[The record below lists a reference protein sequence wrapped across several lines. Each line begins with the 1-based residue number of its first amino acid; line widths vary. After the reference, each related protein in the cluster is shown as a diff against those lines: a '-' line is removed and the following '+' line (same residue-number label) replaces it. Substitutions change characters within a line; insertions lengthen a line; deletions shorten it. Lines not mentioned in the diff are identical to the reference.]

1 MHDAALAHELDDAAF
16 HDIANGDENT
26 FWWND
31 DRVFAYQ
38 SQVSFRSTNVV
49 LL

>member
-1 MHDAALAHELDDAAF
+1 MTDEALAHELDDDAVF
-16 HDIANGDENT
+16 HDIADGEENA

-31 DRVFAYQ
+31 DRV
-38 SQVSFRSTNVV
+38 SFRSSHFV